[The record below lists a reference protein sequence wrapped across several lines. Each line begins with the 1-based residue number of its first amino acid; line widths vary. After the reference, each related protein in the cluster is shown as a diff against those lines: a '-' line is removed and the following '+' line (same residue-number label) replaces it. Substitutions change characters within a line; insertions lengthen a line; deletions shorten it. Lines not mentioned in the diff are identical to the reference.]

1 MLDRSID
8 RRKTIT
14 QTDRARSSTL
24 RIFFLLLSLLS
35 FDTVDDRVDLL
46 LAAADSDSTMLI
58 A

>member
-8 RRKTIT
+8 RTKTIT
-14 QTDRARSSTL
+14 QTDRARSFSL
-24 RIFFLLLSLLS
+24 RIFFLLLFLLS

>member
-1 MLDRSID
+1 MLDRLID
-8 RRKTIT
+8 RTKTIT
-14 QTDRARSSTL
+14 QTDRARSFSL
-24 RIFFLLLSLLS
+24 RIFLLLFLLS